1 MYFFSIIILDLEGAT
16 VFLLIQGTGTFVP
29 NPVLFQMYCI
39 MHKIKRYGNYLIWTI
54 TAIPCNMGRQ
64 NENMQYK
71 VTNEK

>member
-39 MHKIKRYGNYLIWTI
+39 MHKIKRYGI
-54 TAIPCNMGRQ
+54 T
-64 NENMQYK
+64 
-71 VTNEK
+71 